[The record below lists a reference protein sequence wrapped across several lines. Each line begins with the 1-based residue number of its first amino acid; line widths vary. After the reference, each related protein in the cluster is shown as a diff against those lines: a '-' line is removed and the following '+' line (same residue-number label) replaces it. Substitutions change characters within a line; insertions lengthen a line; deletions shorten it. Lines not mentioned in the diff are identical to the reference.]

1 MAPADDV
8 STCMPD
14 VRRLKYRIDIVT
26 FLVFPAI
33 IISERRTHT
42 QKKARAEIEK
52 ENKENIFA
60 SLRKK
65 KQL

>member
-42 QKKARAEIEK
+42 H
-52 ENKENIFA
+52 
-60 SLRKK
+60 KK
-65 KQL
+65 KQEQR